1 MPGTGGK
8 GRGASNRVVVP
19 DVAAN
24 VARVRERIAAA
35 ARRSGR
41 RAEDV
46 TVVAITK
53 GVGPPQILAAVA
65 CGITEVGESRVQEAV
80 PKIAALRAAQPAPP
94 LRWHMVGHVQRNK
107 VREAARSFSAV
118 HSVDSADL
126 GRALSAQMAAQPGR
140 TLDVLVQVNVAGER
154 QKFGIPPEAL
164 PAMLRE
170 VAPLPGLRVI
180 GLMTIAPQADD
191 PQSVRPVFSRL
202 RRLRDEAARLG
213 AAPGLVHLSMGMS
226 DDVEVAVEEGAT
238 LVRIGRAI
246 FGVERTQQDAKAG
259 C

>member
-1 MPGTGGK
+1 ML
-8 GRGASNRVVVP
+8 

-53 GVGPPQILAAVA
+53 GVDPPQILAAAA
-65 CGITEVGESRVQEAV
+65 CGITEIGENRVQEAV
-80 PKIAALRAAQPAPP
+80 PKIAVLRAAHPAPS
-94 LRWHMVGHVQRNK
+94 LRWHMVGHLQRNK
-107 VREAARSFSAV
+107 VRAAARSFNAV

-126 GRALSAQMAAQPGR
+126 GRALSAQIVVQPDR
-140 TLDVLVQVNVAGER
+140 TLDVLIQVNISGEP
-154 QKFGIPPEAL
+154 QKFGIAPAVL
-164 PAMLRE
+164 PALLRDI
-170 VAPLPGLRVI
+170 VRLPGLRVI

-191 PQSVRPVFSRL
+191 PQTVRPVFSRL

-213 AAPGLVHLSMGMS
+213 TAPGLVHLSMGMS
-226 DDVEVAVEEGAT
+226 DDFEVAVEEGAT
-238 LVRIGRAI
+238 FVRIGRSI
-246 FGVERTQQDAKAG
+246 FGGRTGHSVVEYGRGKNDPG
-259 C
+259 RRESPPH